1 MRTFEDKTGHKW
13 RIDLTIG
20 AVTRVKQ
27 ASDGRFDL
35 FDAGKNNL
43 AETLWVDLEQ
53 FWELL
58 WLLVEP
64 QAAAQS
70 PPVTATEFGEAMAAA
85 CLINARQ
92 AFFAEWTDFFQTLQ
106 RPDQALPLEKLKTY
120 MDQALTAMREKAA
133 DPALAAIDAKV
144 AQKIDRQLSSSFGNL
159 LAELDATLGDTP
171 SASSGGSASAG
182 GGPSS
187 SKRPSSGRSRT
198 VKPSARG
205 R

>member
-1 MRTFEDKTGHKW
+1 MRTFDDKTGHKW

-43 AETLWVDLEQ
+43 AEQLWTDLEM

-64 QAAAQS
+64 EAADHS
-70 PPVTATEFGEAMAAA
+70 KTAEQFGEAMAAA

-120 MDQALTAMREKAA
+120 MDQALTAMQEKAT
-133 DPALAAIDAKV
+133 DPALTAIDAKV
-144 AQKIDRQLSSSFGNL
+144 KQKIDRQLSSSFGSL
-159 LAELDATLGDTP
+159 LAELNATLADTP
-171 SASSGGSASAG
+171 SASCGGSASAG
-182 GGPSS
+182 GGPLSN
-187 SKRPSSGRSRT
+187 KRPSSGRSPT
-198 VKPSARG
+198 VKPSARA

>member
-13 RIDLTIG
+13 HIDLTIG

-27 ASDGRFDL
+27 ASEGRFDL

-43 AETLWVDLEQ
+43 AETLWTDLEM

-64 QAAAQS
+64 EAQALDPPIDAAQ
-70 PPVTATEFGEAMAAA
+70 FGDAMAAA

-92 AFFAEWTDFFQTLQ
+92 AFYAEWQDFFQTLQ

-120 MDQALTAMREKAA
+120 MDQALTAMREKAN
-133 DPALAAIDAKV
+133 DPALT
-144 AQKIDRQLSSSFGNL
+144 KIDLKVKAKIDSQLNSSFGKL
-159 LAELDATLGDTP
+159 LAELDATLALTP
-171 SASSGGSASAG
+171 SASSGGKPSGADAT
-182 GGPSS
+182 SS
-187 SKRPSSGRSRT
+187 SKRPSSGRSPA
-198 VKPSARG
+198 VKPLGRG

>member
-43 AETLWVDLEQ
+43 AEQLWTDLEM

-64 QAAAQS
+64 EAAEKSQ
-70 PPVTATEFGEAMAAA
+70 TAEQFGEAMAAA
-85 CLINARQ
+85 CLISARQ
-92 AFFAEWTDFFQTLQ
+92 AFFAEWQDFFQTLQ

-120 MDQALTAMREKAA
+120 MDQALTAMREKAN
-133 DPALAAIDAKV
+133 DPALAKIDAKV
-144 AQKIDRQLSSSFGNL
+144 KAKIDRQLSSSFGKL
-159 LAELDATLGDTP
+159 LAELDATLADTP
-171 SASSGGSASAG
+171 SASSGGSASVG

-187 SKRPSSGRSRT
+187 NKRPSSGRSRT
-198 VKPSARG
+198 AKPSARG

>member
-27 ASDGRFDL
+27 ASEGRFDL

-43 AETLWVDLEQ
+43 AETLWTDVET

-58 WLLVEP
+58 WLLIEP
-64 QAAAQS
+64 EAQALDPPVGAAQ
-70 PPVTATEFGEAMAAA
+70 FGERMAAA

-120 MDQALTAMREKAA
+120 MDQALTAMREKAT

-144 AQKIDRQLSSSFGNL
+144 AQKIDRQLSSSFGSL
-159 LAELDATLGDTP
+159 LAELDATLADTP
-171 SASSGGSASAG
+171 SASSGGSASVG

-187 SKRPSSGRSRT
+187 NKRPLSGRSRT
-198 VKPSARG
+198 AKPSGRG

>member
-1 MRTFEDKTGHKW
+1 MRTFEDKNGHKW

-43 AETLWVDLEQ
+43 AEKLWTDLEM

-64 QAAAQS
+64 EASDHSQ
-70 PPVTATEFGEAMAAA
+70 TAEQFGEAMAAA

-92 AFFAEWTDFFQTLQ
+92 AFFAEWQDFFQTLQ

-120 MDQALTAMREKAA
+120 MDQALTAMREKAN
-133 DPALAAIDAKV
+133 DPALT
-144 AQKIDRQLSSSFGNL
+144 KIDLKVKAKIDSQLSSSFGKL
-159 LAELDATLGDTP
+159 LAELNATLADTP
-171 SASSGGSASAG
+171 SASSGCSASAG

-187 SKRPSSGRSRT
+187 NKRPSSGRSRT
-198 VKPSARG
+198 VKLSARG

>member
-27 ASDGRFDL
+27 ASEGRFDL

-43 AETLWVDLEQ
+43 AERLWTDLEM

-64 QAAAQS
+64 EANDHSITAA
-70 PPVTATEFGEAMAAA
+70 EFGERMAAA
-85 CLINARQ
+85 CLIAARQ
-92 AFFAEWTDFFQTLQ
+92 TFFAEWQDFFQTLQ

-120 MDQALTAMREKAA
+120 MDQALMAMREKAN
-133 DPALAAIDAKV
+133 DPALTKIDQKV
-144 AQKIDRQLSSSFGNL
+144 KAKIDRQLNSSFGSL
-159 LAELDATLGDTP
+159 LAELDATLADTP

-182 GGPSS
+182 GGALS

-198 VKPSARG
+198 AKPSARG